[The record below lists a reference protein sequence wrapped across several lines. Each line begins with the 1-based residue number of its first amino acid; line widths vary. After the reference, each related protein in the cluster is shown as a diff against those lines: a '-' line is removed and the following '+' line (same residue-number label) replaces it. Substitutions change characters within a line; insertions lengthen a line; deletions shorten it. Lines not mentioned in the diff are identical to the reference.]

1 MALAL
6 FMLTL
11 KNNKMK
17 ALNLLSP
24 GATNAKTSKN
34 SLKTFI
40 LYLSPYNLNS
50 KGINLCPKASKG
62 CAAAC
67 LYTAGRG
74 AFSNVQKARQNKTE
88 YYLNDKKG
96 FVLNLSNQIIKEYIK
111 AKKGDYKIAFRLNGT
126 SDIDFIYLLQK
137 YANLDISTLKDY
149 AVFYDYTKILGKA
162 KKYIN
167 HPNYFLTFSRSETND
182 QETNE
187 AIKLGINVA
196 AVFSSDLPETYKGA
210 KVIDG
215 DASDLLMIY
224 NKNVILGL
232 KAKGKARKDTSG
244 FVINTELP
252 F

>member
-1 MALAL
+1 M
-6 FMLTL
+6 
-11 KNNKMK
+11 KNI
-17 ALNLLSP
+17 NLLSP
-24 GATNAKTSKN
+24 GSTNTKTAKN

-96 FVLNLSNQIIKEYIK
+96 FIANLSNQIMKEYLK
-111 AKKGDYKIAFRLNGT
+111 AKKGNYKIAFRLNGT
-126 SDIDFIYLLQK
+126 TDIDFIYLLQK

-149 AVFYDYTKILGKA
+149 AVFYDYSKILGKCI
-162 KKYIN
+162 KYLK
-167 HPNYFLTFSRSETND
+167 HPNYTVAFSRSESNEA
-182 QETNE
+182 ETNE

-196 AVFSSDLPETYKGA
+196 AVFSGDLPQKYKGA
-210 KVIDG
+210 KVVDG
-215 DASDLLMIY
+215 DSSDLVMIY

-244 FVINTELP
+244 FVINTDLP

>member
-1 MALAL
+1 ME
-6 FMLTL
+6 
-11 KNNKMK
+11 KI
-17 ALNLLSP
+17 NLLSQ
-24 GATNAKTSKN
+24 GNTNSKTAKN

-50 KGINLCPKASKG
+50 KGVNICPKASKG

-67 LYTAGRG
+67 LYSAGRG

-88 YYLNDKKG
+88 YYLRDKKG
-96 FVLNLSNQIIKEYIK
+96 FILNLSNQIMKEYTK
-111 AKKGDYKIAFRLNGT
+111 AKKGNYKIAFRLNGT
-126 SDIDFIYLLQK
+126 SDIDFVYLLNK

-167 HPNYFLTFSRSETND
+167 YPNYTVTFSRSEDNNED
-182 QETNE
+182 ANE

-196 AVFSSDLPETYKGA
+196 AVFSGDFPQRYKGA
-210 KVIDG
+210 KVLDG
-215 DASDLLMIY
+215 DASDLVMIY
-224 NKNVILGL
+224 NKGIVLGL
-232 KAKGKARKDTSG
+232 KAKGKARKDKSG
-244 FVINTELP
+244 FVINTDLP

>member
-1 MALAL
+1 M
-6 FMLTL
+6 
-11 KNNKMK
+11 KNI
-17 ALNLLSP
+17 NLLSP
-24 GATNAKTSKN
+24 GNTNTKTAKN

-96 FVLNLSNQIIKEYIK
+96 FIANLSNQIMKEYLK
-111 AKKGDYKIAFRLNGT
+111 AKKGNYKIAFRLNGT
-126 SDIDFIYLLQK
+126 SDIDFVYLLNK

-149 AVFYDYTKILGKA
+149 AVFYDYSKILGKC
-162 KKYIN
+162 KKYLK
-167 HPNYFLTFSRSETND
+167 HPNYTVTFSRSESNEA
-182 QETNE
+182 ETNE
-187 AIKLGINVA
+187 AIKLGVNVA
-196 AVFSSDLPETYKGA
+196 AVFSGDLPNKYKGA
-210 KVIDG
+210 PVVDG
-215 DASDLLMIY
+215 DKSDLVMLY
-224 NKNVILGL
+224 NKGVILGL

-244 FVINTELP
+244 FVINTDLP

>member
-1 MALAL
+1 M
-6 FMLTL
+6 
-11 KNNKMK
+11 KNI
-17 ALNLLSP
+17 NLLSP
-24 GATNAKTSKN
+24 GNTNTKTAKN

-50 KGINLCPKASKG
+50 KGVNLCPKASKG

-88 YYLNDKKG
+88 YYLRDKKG
-96 FVLNLSNQIIKEYIK
+96 FLLNLSNQIMKEYSK
-111 AKKGDYKIAFRLNGT
+111 AKKGGYKIAFRLNGT
-126 SDIDFIYLLQK
+126 TDIDFIYLLNK
-137 YANLDISTLKDY
+137 YANLDIATLKDF
-149 AVFYDYTKILGKA
+149 AVFYDYSKILGKC
-162 KKYIN
+162 KKYLN

-182 QETNE
+182 KETNE

-196 AVFSSDLPETYKGA
+196 AVFSGDLPQRYKGA
-210 KVIDG
+210 KVVDG
-215 DASDLLMIY
+215 DKSDLVMLY
-224 NKNVILGL
+224 NKGVILGL
-232 KAKGKARKDTSG
+232 KAKGKARKDKSG